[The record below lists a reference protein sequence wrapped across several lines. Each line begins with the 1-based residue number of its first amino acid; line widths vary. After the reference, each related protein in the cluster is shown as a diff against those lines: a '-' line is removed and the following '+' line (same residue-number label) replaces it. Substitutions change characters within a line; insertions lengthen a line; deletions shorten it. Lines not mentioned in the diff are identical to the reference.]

1 MFMKKILCVIL
12 ALALCLGLC
21 CAVAESSALP
31 AYVYPF
37 AEENPLM
44 AGVVDC
50 LMKTDFGYEPA
61 EGTVM
66 IPAPIVLKTE
76 MNADETEATVW
87 GNFWMFGYRLN
98 GKILE
103 ATCGGDNPGVM
114 KLVKQDGAW
123 TAVSL
128 EVAPVNGDRGSYLK
142 EFSGGDE
149 LRSYTAKMLTDY
161 AREHNNADIT
171 PIARLFER
179 TCFGSIPLEDGA
191 FGEAYRHY
199 KGIYKYLRKRPKRQ
213 DIVSGDAVQEAR

>member
-1 MFMKKILCVIL
+1 MKKTLCVIL

-44 AGVVDC
+44 AGVMDC

-128 EVAPVNGDRGSYLK
+128 EVAPVNGDRGRYLK

-149 LRSYTAKMLTDY
+149 ALEKEY
-161 AREHNNADIT
+161 E
-171 PIARLFER
+171 IA
-179 TCFGSIPLEDGA
+179 
-191 FGEAYRHY
+191 
-199 KGIYKYLRKRPKRQ
+199 
-213 DIVSGDAVQEAR
+213 GDAVEGYLPQYRRSFIVEYVNANHLDIEAFQDPGKEPVDVKN